1 MLGALCYYT
10 MYNNITGIVVMD
22 IELKKWGNS
31 LGFRIPHKIAESFGL
46 NENSI
51 VELTES
57 KDALV
62 ITKKPCNP
70 TLDQLLAS
78 IPEDFQYPEDILDFV
93 ESGPCGK
100 EMI

>member
-1 MLGALCYYT
+1 
-10 MYNNITGIVVMD
+10 MD

-31 LGFRIPHKIAESFGL
+31 IGFRIPHKIAESFGI

-62 ITKKPCNP
+62 ITKKKNVL
-70 TLDQLLAS
+70 TLDELLAS
-78 IPEDFQYPEDILDFV
+78 IPNDFQYPDDVLDFI
-93 ESGPCGK
+93 ENEPLGQ
-100 EMI
+100 EII

>member
-1 MLGALCYYT
+1 MVGV
-10 MYNNITGIVVMD
+10 VVMD

-46 NENSI
+46 DENSI

-62 ITKKPCNP
+62 ITKKRHHS

-78 IPEDFQYPEDILDFV
+78 IPDDFQYPEDVLDFV
-93 ESGPCGK
+93 ESGPIGK

>member
-1 MLGALCYYT
+1 VE
-10 MYNNITGIVVMD
+10 IVVMD

-46 NENSI
+46 DENSI

-57 KDALV
+57 KNALV
-62 ITKKPCNP
+62 ITKKRHNS

-78 IPEDFQYPEDILDFV
+78 IPEDFQYPEDVLDFV
-93 ESGPCGK
+93 ESGPIGK